1 VQDKIWMVIKSSPFG
16 CVELSGKDAKRF
28 VQHLSE
34 NKAYP
39 LALTALVRGWEIS
52 ENQKGRVFKR

>member
-1 VQDKIWMVIKSSPFG
+1 MVIKSSPFG